1 MSDPVTNVEIEDV
14 LSSIRRL
21 VSTDDRADAQPQIAA
36 EPVPEKLVLTP
47 ALRVTTAEK
56 PAEIAGAIADEESS
70 ETSVEDAQD
79 AAEDHQNEDHHSDN
93 EDHTAKADD
102 GLPVQDVWTD
112 DEGDGHD
119 DQEEVLDA
127 QADTHDA
134 NDAQDD
140 QEEQSYAPQEADH
153 TESDVTPDA
162 TDESEGL
169 SAQIAGIE
177 EAVAA
182 RDDGWEP
189 DGEDQGDDNAAQ
201 PMEALPWQDHEAD
214 AQTDTFIEAED
225 VSATE
230 GLDAFELE
238 EDDMLAPEVN
248 ALSPEPVA
256 DLAAANA
263 FFGDDDPLG
272 DDDTILDEEA
282 LRDLVTEIVRQ
293 ELQGSLGERIT
304 RNVRKLVRRE
314 IHRALATQELE

>member
-21 VSTDDRADAQPQIAA
+21 VSTDDRADARPQATA
-36 EPVPEKLVLTP
+36 EPEPEKLVLTP

-56 PAEIAGAIADEESS
+56 PAETVGALADEDSHEAS
-70 ETSVEDAQD
+70 TEDTQD
-79 AAEDHQNEDHHSDN
+79 AAEDYQNENLHSDD
-93 EDHTAKADD
+93 EAHTAQAED
-102 GLPVQDVWTD
+102 GSAVQDVWAD

-119 DQEEVLDA
+119 EAEESLDA

-134 NDAQDD
+134 TTAQDD
-140 QEEQSYAPQEADH
+140 QEADN

-201 PMEALPWQDHEAD
+201 PMETLPWQDHEGE
-214 AQTDTFIEAED
+214 AQTDTFVEAED

-238 EDDMLAPEVN
+238 EDDMIAPEVH
-248 ALSPEPVA
+248 APSPDPVA
-256 DLAAANA
+256 DIAAANA
-263 FFGDDDPLG
+263 FFGDDEALG

-314 IHRALATQELE
+314 IHRALTTQELE